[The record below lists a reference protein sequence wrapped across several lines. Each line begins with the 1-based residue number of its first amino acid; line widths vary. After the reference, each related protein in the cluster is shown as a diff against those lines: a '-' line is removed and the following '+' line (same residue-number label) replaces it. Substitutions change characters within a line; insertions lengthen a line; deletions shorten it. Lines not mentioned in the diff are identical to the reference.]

1 MLFAATSFV
10 AVPAEQDAQL
20 RAALRLRGGT
30 ARAAAAVAAAAAAT
44 AAAAPAAAGPC
55 GVPVRRV
62 WHALE
67 AAPGAGL
74 SSGGGDNQPPGT
86 LYTLEVDY
94 EAQPV
99 ASNAQATRP
108 VS

>member
-30 ARAAAAVAAAAAAT
+30 ARATAAAAAAA
-44 AAAAPAAAGPC
+44 AAAAPAAAAGPC

-99 ASNAQATRP
+99 ASNAQATQP